1 MTIWGVLMRSSF
13 SPLALPLLLAGAA
26 LLLHR
31 HVLHHQRQIMIST
44 VSRRDDDLRPR
55 TEIPTDEANRAIALV
70 VCLLFSALLLDAAL
84 FASFALLLARAAR
97 VPMRKILDPKIRSG
111 IIRSSKIHLIM
122 NAQERRASS

>member
-1 MTIWGVLMRSSF
+1 MTIWGVLTRSSF

-97 VPMRKILDPKIRSG
+97 VPMDQDSGSKDPKWD
-111 IIRSSKIHLIM
+111 HPLIE
-122 NAQERRASS
+122 NPPHHERTREAG